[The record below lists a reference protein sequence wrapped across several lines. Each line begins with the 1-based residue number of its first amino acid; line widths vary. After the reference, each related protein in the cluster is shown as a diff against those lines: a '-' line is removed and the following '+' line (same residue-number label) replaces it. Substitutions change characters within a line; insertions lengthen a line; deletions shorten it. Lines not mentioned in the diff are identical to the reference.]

1 MVTAAHEK
9 RKAAL
14 EAELARVL
22 PLLIDEYGAE
32 KVILFGSLATGE
44 IGEWSDLDLVVI
56 KDTGKGFM
64 DRIDDVTRLI
74 RPQLATDVVVY
85 TPAGFERMCEG
96 RRFFREEVVAKGRV
110 VYEAGMATLV

>member
-1 MVTAAHEK
+1 MVTAVHK
-9 RKAAL
+9 RRKAAL

-44 IGEWSDLDLVVI
+44 VDEWSDLDLVVI
-56 KDTGKGFM
+56 KKTPKIFF
-64 DRIDDVTRLI
+64 DRLDDVITL
-74 RPQLATDVVVY
+74 TDPYVGIDFFVY
-85 TPAGFERMCEG
+85 TPEEFAALCEK

-110 VYEAGMATLV
+110 IYGR